1 LNASSKKRAI
11 LFLNQS
17 DSIEP
22 LIEALAS
29 NGFELFAADELE
41 AGLSEHRREPFSL
54 AVVEDGYKSLSAPA
68 IVQELLKISWT
79 THSIIV
85 TDKDEDQLHEQAE
98 GLGILGGMKDRHDVK
113 RLNELLTTLRKIL
126 GEA

>member
-1 LNASSKKRAI
+1 MNASSNKRAI

-29 NGFELFAADELE
+29 NGFELFAADDLE

>member
-1 LNASSKKRAI
+1 MNASSKKRAI

-29 NGFELFAADELE
+29 NGFELFAADDLE

>member
-22 LIEALAS
+22 LIEALAG
-29 NGFELFAADELE
+29 NGFELFAADDLG

-98 GLGILGGMKDRHDVK
+98 GLGILGGMKDRDDIK

>member
-11 LFLNQS
+11 LFLNQN

-29 NGFELFAADELE
+29 NGFELFAADDLE